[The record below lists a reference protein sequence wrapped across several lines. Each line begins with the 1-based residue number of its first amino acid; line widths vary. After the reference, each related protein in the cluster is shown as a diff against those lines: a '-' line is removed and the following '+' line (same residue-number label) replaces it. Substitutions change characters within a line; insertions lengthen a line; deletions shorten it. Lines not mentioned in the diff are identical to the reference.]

1 MKASKAKRTAT
12 HGAQPTRIVSIE
24 ADTPSRAFDTICQK
38 IRDLLAC
45 GTLQPGDKLPA
56 ERQLAEQFGVG
67 RSALR
72 EALRTLEAT
81 GVLTLKKG
89 AHGGAFI
96 REGDPSRVT
105 QVIQDL
111 LYLGS
116 ISLENLT
123 EARIVIQES
132 IIRLACE
139 RATADDLAALDECI
153 EREERF
159 SVEKRYAERLNVSM
173 EFYQLLAAAAHNPV
187 LSITVDAMTKILL
200 SVLRILHATG
210 VSKPNTN
217 LLSARRVFM
226 VKLHARDA
234 IGAAAAL
241 KTHLISVHRQLNR
254 VPLRPPKPPAPV
266 KPVRRSSR
274 KAKPIA
280 RRVEVQPIAR

>member
-1 MKASKAKRTAT
+1 MRASKAKRNP
-12 HGAQPTRIVSIE
+12 GSTRRSASVLPIK
-24 ADTPSRAFDTICQK
+24 ADLPSRAFDTICQT
-38 IRDLLAC
+38 IRDLLAD
-45 GTLQPGDKLPA
+45 GSLKPGDKLPA

-111 LYLGS
+111 LHLGS

-132 IIRLACE
+132 IIRFACE
-139 RATADDLAALDECI
+139 RATPADLAALDACI
-153 EREERF
+153 DREEQLTKEKKF
-159 SVEKRYAERLNVSM
+159 SERLNVSM
-173 EFYQLLAAAAHNPV
+173 EFYELLAAAAHNPV

-200 SVLRILHATG
+200 SVLRILHSTG
-210 VSKPNTN
+210 VTKPNSN
-217 LLSARRVFM
+217 LMQARRAFM
-226 VKLHARDA
+226 AKLHARDA
-234 IGAAAAL
+234 VGAAAEL
-241 KTHLISVHRQLNR
+241 KAHLISVHQQLNR
-254 VPLRPPKPPAPV
+254 VPLNAGKPSTSEKRARV
-266 KPVRRSSR
+266 QST
-274 KAKPIA
+274 KARA
-280 RRVEVQPIAR
+280 TVQRTSP

>member
-1 MKASKAKRTAT
+1 MRASKAKRN
-12 HGAQPTRIVSIE
+12 PSSTRRSASVLPIK
-24 ADTPSRAFDTICQK
+24 ADLPSRAFDTICQT
-38 IRDLLAC
+38 IRDLLAN
-45 GTLQPGDKLPA
+45 GSLKPGDKLPA

-111 LYLGS
+111 LHLGS

-139 RATADDLAALDECI
+139 RATPADLAALDMCIDREEQLTI
-153 EREERF
+153 ERKF
-159 SVEKRYAERLNVSM
+159 SERLNVSM
-173 EFYQLLAAAAHNPV
+173 EFYELLAAAAHNPV

-200 SVLRILHATG
+200 SVLRILHSTG
-210 VSKPNTN
+210 VSKPNSN
-217 LLSARRVFM
+217 LMPARRAFM

-234 IGAAAAL
+234 VGAAAVL
-241 KTHLISVHRQLNR
+241 KAHLISVHQQLNR
-254 VPLRPPKPPAPV
+254 VPLKAGKPSTLEKRAKV
-266 KPVRRSSR
+266 QST
-274 KAKPIA
+274 KA
-280 RRVEVQPIAR
+280 RTTVQRTSP

>member
-1 MKASKAKRTAT
+1 MRASKAKRNP
-12 HGAQPTRIVSIE
+12 GSTRRSASVLSIK
-24 ADTPSRAFDTICQK
+24 ADLPSRAFDTICQT
-38 IRDLLAC
+38 IRDLLAD
-45 GTLQPGDKLPA
+45 GSLKPGDKLPA

-111 LYLGS
+111 LHLGS

-139 RATADDLAALDECI
+139 RATPADLAALDACI
-153 EREERF
+153 DREEQLTIEKRF
-159 SVEKRYAERLNVSM
+159 SERLNVSM
-173 EFYQLLAAAAHNPV
+173 EFYELLAAAAHNPV

-200 SVLRILHATG
+200 SVLRILHSTG
-210 VSKPNTN
+210 VSKPNSN
-217 LLSARRVFM
+217 LMKARRAFM

-234 IGAAAAL
+234 VGAAAEL
-241 KTHLISVHRQLNR
+241 KAHLISVHQQLNR
-254 VPLRPPKPPAPV
+254 VPLKAGKPSTLEKRARV
-266 KPVRRSSR
+266 QSTKARTTVQRTSS
-274 KAKPIA
+274 
-280 RRVEVQPIAR
+280 